1 MLPSHS
7 SHVTLVTLRSIERI
21 YCLPQRCSRQ
31 LPRSHLATPGPPH
44 PTPPFTMAMLLKKA
58 GVAAPARV
66 SGPCLL
72 WLSCVCTLKWWLRA
86 RARWQLPRGACVP
99 RCWGENWPSRYL
111 SLAPAPGAGAARQAV
126 AVHSGYSICAPH
138 DQHAMHAVAALAR
151 SDLCRRV
158 SLVGSPCRPVCRPQT
173 SVRAKAAIE
182 WYGPDRPKFLGECAA
197 RCCGRILG
205 MHLGVMG

>member
-99 RCWGENWPSRYL
+99 RCWGGGTGHRDIYL
-111 SLAPAPGAGAARQAV
+111 LLRHPALVPRGRQRPCTAAMAFVRHTISTQCTLLLLWRALISVVCLSSVPPAALFV
-126 AVHSGYSICAPH
+126 AHRPACAPRPPSSGT
-138 DQHAMHAVAALAR
+138 ALTAPSSWVSARRAAAA
-151 SDLCRRV
+151 
-158 SLVGSPCRPVCRPQT
+158 GSWACI
-173 SVRAKAAIE
+173 S
-182 WYGPDRPKFLGECAA
+182 G
-197 RCCGRILG
+197 
-205 MHLGVMG
+205 